1 MPASKVTR
9 AICCMVA
16 LYTFK
21 RILRVAYGVK
31 KPYGACKQNH
41 RHFIR
46 MHLSSNIYR
55 NTDIGS
61 AKRPLVWNIPALPV
75 SKKKNLNV
83 YLNVT
88 QWRTPQ
94 YHYSGCHASC
104 LQCKQIACYAI
115 NRLTTDVCTTVTTG
129 NIAEPL

>member
-31 KPYGACKQNH
+31 N
-41 RHFIR
+41 FIR

-55 NTDIGS
+55 NADIGS

-75 SKKKNLNV
+75 SKKKIV
-83 YLNVT
+83 IM
-88 QWRTPQ
+88 
-94 YHYSGCHASC
+94 C
-104 LQCKQIACYAI
+104 I
-115 NRLTTDVCTTVTTG
+115 
-129 NIAEPL
+129 